1 MYKQNLSLTLDPSL
15 SFYIGCTVCFFS
27 FLNTLQPEWMLG
39 RHLCWGRRG
48 SHMTQ
53 SRSSGPKQERGNMSR
68 HGTSRDCLQPHHDD
82 KSICT
87 VQHRSDRMQDP
98 SGGGPGISCVCVCGG
113 VESPPIWEVL
123 LWGGISHH
131 VKTEPGQSEG
141 RPGWGRQS
149 PSGAGLLAAGW
160 VTVTK
165 RELPRQADPRRGVL
179 LSVWA
184 HGYKKAKETERT
196 RTEVGLAFG
205 LLVRIHN
212 FNINR

>member
-53 SRSSGPKQERGNMSR
+53 SRSSGPKQERGSMSR

-98 SGGGPGISCVCVCGG
+98 SGGGPGISCVCVCVAGLRAHQFEKFCCERG
-113 VESPPIWEVL
+113 SAIMW
-123 LWGGISHH
+123 
-131 VKTEPGQSEG
+131 
-141 RPGWGRQS
+141 RQS
-149 PSGAGLLAAGW
+149 LGRVRGGLAEGVRVQAVQAFWQQAGW
-160 VTVTK
+160 
-165 RELPRQADPRRGVL
+165 L
-179 LSVWA
+179 
-184 HGYKKAKETERT
+184 
-196 RTEVGLAFG
+196 
-205 LLVRIHN
+205 
-212 FNINR
+212 